1 MSKAIKNRNGGKD
14 FSDDPACSKLDE
26 FYNSDEFRM
35 YAYKVKR
42 CPRTRSHDW
51 TECPYAHRG
60 EKAQRRDP
68 CKVHY
73 AAVACP
79 AFRRGSCLKGGSCE
93 FAHGVFE
100 YWLHP
105 ARYRTRACN
114 AGEFCKRKVCFFA
127 HSPDQLR
134 PETKYKCRHTHRPR
148 AAEIHG
154 SRSATPARMPGS
166 ARENVESDV
175 EVGDGAS
182 DLLKSLRRLSVGG
195 SDDDGDGDGDDELEE
210 VKSGWDASVLDLSH
224 LGWISDLVDN

>member
-1 MSKAIKNRNGGKD
+1 MLKGIKNRNGGRD
-14 FSDDPACSKLDE
+14 FSDDPACNKLDE
-26 FYNSDEFRM
+26 IYNSDEFRM

-68 CKVHY
+68 RKVHY

-79 AFRRGSCLKGGSCE
+79 AFRGGSCLKGGSCE

-105 ARYRTRACN
+105 TRYRTRVCN
-114 AGEFCKRKVCFFA
+114 AGEFCQRKVCFFA

-134 PETKYKCRHTHRPR
+134 PETKYKYAHPHRSR
-148 AAEIHG
+148 AAEMDG
-154 SRSATPARMPGS
+154 SRSATPARTPGS
-166 ARENVESDV
+166 ARGNVEEPDV
-175 EVGDGAS
+175 EVGVGVS
-182 DLLKSLRRLSVGG
+182 GLLKKSLRRLSVRG
-195 SDDDGDGDGDDELEE
+195 SDDDGDGELEK